1 MLAEISIWCYI
12 ALIELIIIII
22 AIMIGN
28 HMQNKL
34 TTYKIY
40 HEEIGQ
46 HIETIMLNEKA
57 MYDNIMALKL
67 ENLDNEKITQMMK
80 DYDRKIHQNHE
91 LLLNIEAK
99 IK

>member
-28 HMQNKL
+28 HRQNKL

-46 HIETIMLNEKA
+46 HIEIIMLNEKV

>member
-28 HMQNKL
+28 HRQNKL

-46 HIETIMLNEKA
+46 HIETIMLNEVSQSMKHQH
-57 MYDNIMALKL
+57 
-67 ENLDNEKITQMMK
+67 QMLQ
-80 DYDRKIHQNHE
+80 I
-91 LLLNIEAK
+91 
-99 IK
+99 

>member
-1 MLAEISIWCYI
+1 MLAEISIWSYI

-28 HMQNKL
+28 HRQNKL

-46 HIETIMLNEKA
+46 HIEIIML
-57 MYDNIMALKL
+57 
-67 ENLDNEKITQMMK
+67 T
-80 DYDRKIHQNHE
+80 
-91 LLLNIEAK
+91 
-99 IK
+99 

>member
-1 MLAEISIWCYI
+1 MLAEINIWCYI

-22 AIMIGN
+22 AIMISN

-46 HIETIMLNEKA
+46 HIETIMLNEKV

-67 ENLDNEKITQMMK
+67 ENLDNEKITQMMEV
-80 DYDRKIHQNHE
+80 YDRKIHQNHE

>member
-22 AIMIGN
+22 AIMISN

-46 HIETIMLNEKA
+46 HIETIMLNEKV

-67 ENLDNEKITQMMK
+67 ENLDNEKITQMMEV
-80 DYDRKIHQNHE
+80 YDRKIHQNHE

>member
-22 AIMIGN
+22 AIMISN

-46 HIETIMLNEKA
+46 HIETIMLNEKV

-67 ENLDNEKITQMMK
+67 ENLDNEKITQMMEV
-80 DYDRKIHQNHE
+80 YDKKIHQNHE

>member
-22 AIMIGN
+22 AIVISN

-46 HIETIMLNEKA
+46 HIETIMLNEKV

-67 ENLDNEKITQMMK
+67 ENLDNEKITQMMEV
-80 DYDRKIHQNHE
+80 YDRKIHQNHE

>member
-22 AIMIGN
+22 AIMIDN

-46 HIETIMLNEKA
+46 HIETIMLNEKV

-67 ENLDNEKITQMMK
+67 ENLDNEKITQMMEV
-80 DYDRKIHQNHE
+80 YDRKIHQNHE

>member
-40 HEEIGQ
+40 HAEIGQ
-46 HIETIMLNEKA
+46 HIETIMLNEKI

-67 ENLDNEKITQMMK
+67 ENLDNEKITQMMEV
-80 DYDRKIHQNHE
+80 YDRKIHQNHE

>member
-22 AIMIGN
+22 AIMISN

-46 HIETIMLNEKA
+46 HIETIMLNEKV
-57 MYDNIMALKL
+57 MYDNIMVLKL
-67 ENLDNEKITQMMK
+67 ENLDNEKITQMMEV
-80 DYDRKIHQNHE
+80 YDRKIHQNHE

>member
-12 ALIELIIIII
+12 ALIELVIIII

-28 HMQNKL
+28 RRQNKL

-40 HEEIGQ
+40 HKEIEQ
-46 HIETIMLNEKA
+46 HVETIMLNEKKI
-57 MYDNIMALKL
+57 YDNLMSLKL
-67 ENLDNEKITQMMK
+67 ENLTNDSLIQIMK
-80 DYDRKIHQNHE
+80 YTDESIHQNHE